1 MSGWIILNVIIHIK
15 LNIKPFSTKQNMLQV
30 FIFKRILYRN
40 DYILS
45 QITKSGMA
53 HFKKI
58 DKDYL
63 KTFQETNKSW
73 LSKIIKLSF
82 VNYGEK

>member
-1 MSGWIILNVIIHIK
+1 
-15 LNIKPFSTKQNMLQV
+15 
-30 FIFKRILYRN
+30 
-40 DYILS
+40 
-45 QITKSGMA
+45 MA

-58 DKDYL
+58 EKDDL

-82 VNYGEK
+82 VNYGEKYNFTLIEI